1 MGKRYRAL
9 IGILLSLL
17 FLWLAFRKVD
27 FSEVGFAL
35 GNANYLYFVLA
46 FFLSGAGFLLRAYR
60 WKIMLSPIKDI
71 RFGKVFS
78 ALTIGFM
85 ANGILPM
92 RLGEIVRAIALG
104 YDEGISRSAALATIV
119 VERVFDIFVLLFFFA
134 VFLLIIPF
142 PTTIKNIALI
152 AFSIGVF
159 VIGFFILL
167 ISRPKLIMKLFN
179 FLPDKLYKR
188 IQSTIL
194 SFIEGLM
201 IIKNWKLLTMVTL
214 LSISFWSYVAIIN
227 YTLFQ
232 VLQIE
237 LPLYAAFIVMISVSL
252 GVSLP
257 SAPGFVG
264 TFHYFAILGL
274 SIFSISKNTALSF
287 AILSHL
293 IAFLPVVLIGFF
305 CLQRMGLSLRKV
317 TQS

>member
-1 MGKRYRAL
+1 MGKRYQIL

-27 FSEVGFAL
+27 FREVGFAL
-35 GNANYLYFVLA
+35 SNANYLYFVLA

-104 YDEGISRSAALATIV
+104 YDEKISRSAALATIV
-119 VERVFDIFVLLFFFA
+119 IERMFDIFVLLFLFA
-134 VFLLIIPF
+134 IFLMLIPF
-142 PTTIKNIALI
+142 PPQVKKVSLVVFA
-152 AFSIGVF
+152 IGLLAIIF
-159 VIGFFILL
+159 LLFL
-167 ISRPKLIMKLFN
+167 ISKPELVCKFFDLLPIRIGQKFQKT
-179 FLPDKLYKR
+179 FLY
-188 IQSTIL
+188 
-194 SFIEGLM
+194 FIEGLK
-201 IIKNWKLLTMVTL
+201 IIKEKKLVVLVTL
-214 LSISFWSYVAIIN
+214 LSFCLWAYIAMIN
-227 YTLFQ
+227 FTVFQ
-232 VLQIE
+232 VLKID
-237 LPLYAAFIVMISVSL
+237 LPLYAAFIVMITVCL
-252 GVSLP
+252 GISIP
-257 SAPGFVG
+257 SAPGFIG

-274 SIFSISKNTALSF
+274 SVFNISKDTALSF

-293 IAFLPVVLIGFF
+293 IGFLPVVLIGFF

>member
-1 MGKRYRAL
+1 MRKRYRAL

-17 FLWLAFRKVD
+17 FLWLAFRKVN
-27 FSEVGFAL
+27 FGEVGDAL
-35 GNANYLYFVLA
+35 RNANYIFFALA
-46 FFLSGAGFLLRAYR
+46 FFLGGAGFLLRAYR

-92 RLGEIVRAIALG
+92 RLGEIVRALVLG

-119 VERVFDIFVLLFFFA
+119 VERVFDIFVLLFLFSVFLILIPFPSQVMKISLFIFSVGLIA
-134 VFLLIIPF
+134 IVFLLFIISKPQLM
-142 PTTIKNIALI
+142 I
-152 AFSIGVF
+152 
-159 VIGFFILL
+159 
-167 ISRPKLIMKLFN
+167 KLFN
-179 FLPDKLYKR
+179 FLPER
-188 IQSTIL
+188 INQKFQKTFL
-194 SFIEGLM
+194 SFIEGLK
-201 IIKNWKLLTMVTL
+201 IIKNWKLLALVTL
-214 LSISFWSYVAIIN
+214 LSFCLWSYIAVIN
-227 YTLFQ
+227 YTVFHALH
-232 VLQIE
+232 IE
-237 LPLYAAFIVMISVSL
+237 LPLYAAFIVMITVCL
-252 GVSLP
+252 GISLP

-274 SIFSISKNTALSF
+274 SIFGISKNTALSF